1 MSVNSHSYT
10 EASGQETL
18 SRRKE
23 IFFGLGDGSDEIIK
37 IHVYVTWIKGHQSMA
52 KHTSSSSSNIND
64 SSRLVKLNIL
74 ENLPSTIAL
83 LPHIM
88 SPNQIVELHLFG
100 CDKEISVNFSNLSRL
115 TLTDSL
121 NSLNS

>member
-1 MSVNSHSYT
+1 
-10 EASGQETL
+10 
-18 SRRKE
+18 
-23 IFFGLGDGSDEIIK
+23 
-37 IHVYVTWIKGHQSMA
+37 MA

-74 ENLPSTIAL
+74 EKLPSTIAL
-83 LPHIM
+83 LPHIK

-100 CDKEISVNFSNLSRL
+100 CDKEISVNFLNLSPR

-121 NSLNS
+121 NSLNSLTNIINIQFIQFILHCRYVRFGNDGWTVLRTVSTLL